1 MPRTILTA
9 SFVVLLGVLLTTGA
23 VLHFLSSSNTGRNVH
38 IWLTSCGVG
47 LMGLILI
54 LAAARVLQSSCGTTL
69 FKNVFHIKSP
79 GRSVVEIVAPTDV
92 RGGKIVLF
100 LDGSPDRFRGSISL
114 RRQRADAPVESNS
127 IVLSAIKPSFRIRVP
142 GWLRWLKVSDAG
154 KIQEFWPRGTG
165 LSLYPLEI
173 PFNFSIS
180 KGESLA
186 LEFDLDSNFEG
197 TNLESIYALSASE
210 RVTVCIRT

>member
-1 MPRTILTA
+1 MSRILLTA
-9 SFVVLLGVLLTTGA
+9 GFLFLLGLLLTVGA
-23 VLHFLSSSNTGRNVH
+23 VLHIQSSSQTGRDLQ

-47 LMGLILI
+47 LIGIVLILT
-54 LAAARVLQSSCGTTL
+54 ATRTFQSACGRTL
-69 FKNVFHIKSP
+69 FKDVYHIKSS

-154 KIQEFWPRGTG
+154 KIQEFW
-165 LSLYPLEI
+165 
-173 PFNFSIS
+173 
-180 KGESLA
+180 
-186 LEFDLDSNFEG
+186 
-197 TNLESIYALSASE
+197 
-210 RVTVCIRT
+210 